1 MSHKYD
7 KLAENLA
14 KTYDA
19 KFDDNTIVFKNEQ
32 DMLDAADDIAD
43 KFAYDLDFENFTLT
57 FLNESI
63 NVRFIRNSTSAIF
76 KNVNES
82 NVRKVLKMLDI
93 NESQDAIVNQVVGA
107 KAKTYMFEGIQFS
120 QEQYNA
126 LETLDVDSRRKFL
139 AASGLSELDADSVAK
154 NLELLNGQAQP
165 VNESIKDNWEKLSIK
180 EKIALLEE
188 LGYDKVSQ
196 LQYAKFEDLP
206 ADVKKG
212 LEVIAECDNVN
223 ESAGAFSNESAV
235 AYQVPV
241 ECYRNPWLTHKIEQA
256 PFMQTTVFGNAFY
269 QEFGTDAV
277 NADIEG
283 VPALVYVD
291 ENGNVGVAP
300 AALNESGEVSSD
312 DEFREYAKTVL
323 KKAHKDNYDEN
334 TAVKVA
340 NDLIEK
346 YGDDYGAMIGALT
359 SGFGNESANDLA
371 YQFGSAIA
379 VAILKFNKL
388 GLPGAKMIEYLKLMP
403 DYIKNAEFDRLAT
416 LYVSIKDEAEN
427 KGLI

>member
-107 KAKTYMFEGIQFS
+107 KSKTYMFEGVQFS

-154 NLELLNGQAQP
+154 NLELLNGQAQQI
-165 VNESIKDNWEKLSIK
+165 NESIKDNWEKLSIK

-212 LEVIAECDNVN
+212 LEVITECDNVN
-223 ESAGAFSNESAV
+223 ESAV
-235 AYQVPV
+235 AYRVPV

-256 PFMQTTVFGNAFY
+256 PFMQTTNFGNAFY

-312 DEFREYAKTVL
+312 DEFREYAKAVL
-323 KKAHKDNYDEN
+323 KQAHKDNYDEN

-379 VAILKFNKL
+379 VAILKFSKL
-388 GLPGAKMIEYLKLMP
+388 GLSSAKMIEYLKLMP